1 MVVILQSEWESQA
14 GAHMAA
20 STVGGKHVCRRKR
33 EKGETPS
40 LCLGGI
46 SMQRWLLFLL
56 GNSNYKKAH
65 RPDSICF

>member
-1 MVVILQSEWESQA
+1 
-14 GAHMAA
+14 MAA